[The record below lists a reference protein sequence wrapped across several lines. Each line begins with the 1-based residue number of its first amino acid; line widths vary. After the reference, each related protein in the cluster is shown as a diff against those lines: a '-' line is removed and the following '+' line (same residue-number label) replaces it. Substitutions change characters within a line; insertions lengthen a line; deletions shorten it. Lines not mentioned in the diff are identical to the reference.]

1 MNNNTNNILIDD
13 KIELDKSN
21 IIINKRMLNEG
32 ELLKVLQNHK
42 SVFQVLKSYNKNNEN
57 KYIGLHILA
66 NTLQI
71 KLRLLRVGNLEIYTK
86 SLRMIL

>member
-42 SVFQVLKSYNKNNEN
+42 SVFQVLKSYNKTNEN
-57 KYIGLHILA
+57 KYIGL